1 METKM
6 DNVQSDHQNW
16 IYCLGEMLLVFLPAF
31 LFIKFTSSWVGEDLI
46 RSYGVVWVAN
56 LLMLAMIWTSLKLR
70 GQSWKEL
77 GLTFNPVSLKQGLR
91 VFGQSLVVFVF
102 AVSCFILG
110 AIIMANITG
119 IPESADF
126 SRYDFLKD
134 NLGGLLLSLL
144 GVYFISS
151 FAEEVI
157 YRAFL
162 INRIVEITQS
172 FKYSKIIAVLLS
184 SVFFGLIHY
193 EWGAMGMVQTGFMG
207 LAMGISYF
215 VLKKRLWTLII
226 AHIYMDTLLFV
237 QIYLASN

>member
-1 METKM
+1 MENLK
-6 DNVQSDHQNW
+6 SDHQNW
-16 IYCLGEMLLVFLPAF
+16 IYTLGEMLLVFLPAL
-31 LFIKFTSSWVGEDLI
+31 LFIEFTKSWVGEDLI
-46 RSYGVVWVAN
+46 RSYSVVWIAN
-56 LLMLAMIWTSLKLR
+56 LMMLAMIWTSLKLR
-70 GQSWKEL
+70 GESWKEF
-77 GLTFNPVSLKQGLR
+77 GLTFNRVSLKKGYR
-91 VFGQSLVVFVF
+91 TFGQSLVVFVF
-102 AVSCFILG
+102 GISCFILG
-110 AIIMANITG
+110 SIIVANITG
-119 IPESADF
+119 MPESADF

-134 NLGGLLLSLL
+134 NLGALLLSLL

-162 INRIVEITQS
+162 INRIEEITHS

-215 VLKKRLWTLII
+215 VLKKRLWPLII
-226 AHIYMDTLLFV
+226 AHMYMDTLLFV
-237 QIYLASN
+237 QLYLASN

>member
-1 METKM
+1 ME
-6 DNVQSDHQNW
+6 NIQSDHKNW

-46 RSYGVVWVAN
+46 RGYGVVWIAN

-70 GQSWKEL
+70 GQSWKEF
-77 GLTFNPVSLKQGLR
+77 GLTFNRISLRQGLR
-91 VFGQSLVVFVF
+91 LFGQSLVVFVF
-102 AVSCFILG
+102 GISCFIIG

-126 SRYDFLKD
+126 SGYDFLKD
-134 NLGGLLLSLL
+134 NLSGLLLSLL

-162 INRIVEITQS
+162 INRIVEITHS

-184 SVFFGLIHY
+184 SFFFGLIHY

-226 AHIYMDTLLFV
+226 AHMYMDTLLFV

>member
-1 METKM
+1 M

-70 GQSWKEL
+70 GQSWKEF

-134 NLGGLLLSLL
+134 NLGRLLLSLL

>member
-6 DNVQSDHQNW
+6 ENVQSDHQNW

-31 LFIKFTSSWVGEDLI
+31 LFIKFTSSWVGEDLF

-70 GQSWKEL
+70 GQSWKEF
-77 GLTFNPVSLKQGLR
+77 GLTFNQVSLKQGLR

-162 INRIVEITQS
+162 INRIVEIIQS

-184 SVFFGLIHY
+184 SIFFGLIHY

-207 LAMGISYF
+207 LAMGISYI
-215 VLKKRLWTLII
+215 VLKKGLWTLII

>member
-1 METKM
+1 ME
-6 DNVQSDHQNW
+6 NVQSDHQNW

-70 GQSWKEL
+70 GQSWKEF

-134 NLGGLLLSLL
+134 NLGRLLLSLL

>member
-6 DNVQSDHQNW
+6 ENVQSDHQNW

-56 LLMLAMIWTSLKLR
+56 ILMLAMIWTSLKLR
-70 GQSWKEL
+70 GQSWKEF
-77 GLTFNPVSLKQGLR
+77 GLTFNPVSLKKGLR

-162 INRIVEITQS
+162 IKRIVEITQS
-172 FKYSKIIAVLLS
+172 FKYSKIMAVLLS
-184 SVFFGLIHY
+184 SAFFGLIHY

-215 VLKKRLWTLII
+215 VLNKRLWTLII

>member
-6 DNVQSDHQNW
+6 ENVQSDHQNW

-70 GQSWKEL
+70 GQSWKEF
-77 GLTFNPVSLKQGLR
+77 GLTFKPVGLKQGLR

-102 AVSCFILG
+102 AVGCFILG

-172 FKYSKIIAVLLS
+172 FKYSKTMAVLLS

>member
-1 METKM
+1 MESKTES
-6 DNVQSDHQNW
+6 VQVEHKSW
-16 IYCLGEMLLVFLPAF
+16 IYCFGEMVLVFLPAF
-31 LFIKFTSSWVGEDLI
+31 LLIKFSSSWVGENLI
-46 RSYGVVWVAN
+46 RSYTIVWAAN
-56 LLMLAMIWTSLKLR
+56 LLMLALIWTSLKLR
-70 GQSWKEL
+70 AQRWTDF
-77 GLTFNPVSLKQGLR
+77 GLTFKPVSRRQGLR
-91 VFGQSLVVFVF
+91 IFGQSLVVFVF
-102 AVSCFILG
+102 AISCFILG

-134 NLGGLLLSLL
+134 NLGGLILSLL

-162 INRIVEITQS
+162 INRIDEITHS
-172 FKYSKIIAVLLS
+172 IKYSKLIAVLLS
-184 SVFFGLIHY
+184 SIFFGLIHY

-207 LAMGISYF
+207 LAMGICYIK
-215 VLKKRLWTLII
+215 LKKRLWILIL
-226 AHIYMDTLLFV
+226 AHMYMDTLLFV

>member
-6 DNVQSDHQNW
+6 ENVKSEQQTW

-31 LFIKFTSSWVGEDLI
+31 LFIKFTSTWVGEDLI
-46 RSYGVVWVAN
+46 RSNGVIWVAN

-70 GQSWKEL
+70 GQSWKEF
-77 GLTFNPVSLKQGLR
+77 GLTFNKVTLKQGLR
-91 VFGQSLVVFVF
+91 VFGQSLVVFIF
-102 AVSCFILG
+102 ATSCFILG

-134 NLGGLLLSLL
+134 NLMGLLLSLL

-193 EWGAMGMVQTGFMG
+193 EWGLMGMVQTGFMG
-207 LAMGISYF
+207 LAMGISYL